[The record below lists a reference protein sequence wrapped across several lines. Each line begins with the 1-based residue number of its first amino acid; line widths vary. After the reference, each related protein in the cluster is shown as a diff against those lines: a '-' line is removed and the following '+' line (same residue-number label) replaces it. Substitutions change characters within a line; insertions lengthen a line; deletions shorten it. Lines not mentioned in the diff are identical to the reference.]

1 MLAKNL
7 NLKIQTLQLEID
19 VEKIQMASSVIL
31 QFIVYLTNEKF
42 ILQLTLKRSI
52 WGQARGLRRKLE
64 DSLKQS
70 KIKRNVFFY
79 NFFHAY
85 IAMFKKVF
93 STKMLQVQWP
103 ELSMRGCKQKKTS
116 EMSCNLGNS
125 LKTFGIGNS
134 KQLTRNSSAK
144 LRNCSVRCRK
154 QQRIPKIQKCLNKP
168 AKKEKIQNAETIQL
182 RPTDPPSRSAQIFT
196 SIFCHRVF
204 CCSRSSISTSNVN
217 VTS

>member
-1 MLAKNL
+1 MYVSTISFNDYLAMFIKVFSTKMLAKNL

-93 STKMLQVQWP
+93 STKM
-103 ELSMRGCKQKKTS
+103 
-116 EMSCNLGNS
+116 
-125 LKTFGIGNS
+125 F
-134 KQLTRNSSAK
+134 A
-144 LRNCSVRCRK
+144 
-154 QQRIPKIQKCLNKP
+154 
-168 AKKEKIQNAETIQL
+168 
-182 RPTDPPSRSAQIFT
+182 
-196 SIFCHRVF
+196 
-204 CCSRSSISTSNVN
+204 SSITWIIYARL
-217 VTS
+217 